1 MTAPQT
7 EMRRIRQSLGTVLRM
22 ERLIVRHHLRTRAQ
36 HGALL
41 AVAGILALIGLAM
54 LNLAGFLWLAEPL
67 SAGASAFLIAVFDL
81 ALAGVLVLSVVRRN
95 PDRQIDPAIRI
106 RDMALGE
113 LQEDT
118 DRIADEAGE
127 LARDLRRMVR
137 DPLGSLLPSVIGPLL
152 SLLLSQRKK

>member
-22 ERLIVRHHLRTRAQ
+22 ERLILRHYLQTRAR
-36 HGALL
+36 HGAFL

-54 LNLAGFLWLAEPL
+54 LNIAGFFWLAETL
-67 SAGASAFLIAVFDL
+67 SAGLSAFVVAVFDL
-81 ALAGVLVLSVVRRN
+81 TLAGGLVLSVARSN
-95 PDRQIDPAIRI
+95 PDRQIEPAIRI

-113 LQEDT
+113 LQEDA

-127 LARDLRRMVR
+127 LARDLRRVAR

-152 SLLLSQRKK
+152 SLLLSLRKK